1 MALTQSAWTS
11 KTANGFIVHTCTV
24 LPENTDTDAYTLKTP
39 AKFNPEKQWELYL
52 TFSGSPDGQAL
63 PVDLWM
69 GFSDSFAL
77 SGQDASVVAT
87 DGAKVKQ
94 ILDDSVSADDDG
106 TTYLVWTMDPY
117 STVADDVAYNAGA
130 IANIKVPIAPYYAFA
145 VNGETALTAVTAT
158 WKIVQKP

>member
-24 LPENTDTDAYTLKTP
+24 LPESTDTDAYTLKTP

-52 TFSGSPDGQAL
+52 TFSGEPDGAAL

-69 GFSDSFAL
+69 GFSDDFAL
-77 SGQDASVVAT
+77 SGQGVSVVAT
-87 DGAKVKQ
+87 DGAQVKQ
-94 ILDDSVSADDDG
+94 ILNDCRSADDG
-106 TTYLVWTMDPY
+106 ITYLVWTMDPY
-117 STVADDVAYNAGA
+117 STVADDVTFNAGV
-130 IANIKVPIAPYYAFA
+130 IANVKVPIAPYYAFA
-145 VNGETALTAVTAT
+145 VDGGSALAAETAT

>member
-24 LPENTDTDAYTLKTP
+24 AQTASETDAYTLKTP

-52 TFSGSPDGQAL
+52 TFSGEPDGEAL

-69 GFSDSFAL
+69 GFSDDFAL
-77 SGQDASVVAT
+77 SGQGASVIAT

-94 ILDDSVSADDDG
+94 ILNDCESADDG
-106 TTYLVWTMDPY
+106 ITYLVWTMDPY
-117 STVADDVAYNAGA
+117 STVADDVTFNAGV
-130 IANIKVPIAPYYAFA
+130 IANVKVPIAPYYAFA
-145 VNGETALTAVTAT
+145 VDGGTELLAVTAT